1 MNLSIAEENYLKAM
15 YKIVLDNNKED
26 ISSSEISSA
35 LQIKPASVSN
45 MLTRFRNKGLVNFTR
60 YSKASL
66 TSLGKEYGQKILRKH
81 RIWETFLYVKL
92 GFDWNEVHDVAE
104 QLEHIKSEKL
114 LDKIDEMLGF
124 PKFDPHGECIP
135 QQDGSIPIDNR
146 ILLSQ
151 AEPESN
157 YIVVGLKDSTIEMLD
172 YLKKIGIEIKTKIKF
187 ISILKFD
194 NSLELKVND
203 KTVIISTKVADN
215 IYIDNI

>member
-1 MNLSIAEENYLKAM
+1 MNLSIAEENYLKTM

-81 RIWETFLYVKL
+81 RIWETFLCVKL

-172 YLKKIGIEIKTKIKF
+172 YLKKTGIEIKTKIKF